1 MSFKFVTLENLGWTP
16 QSLFFALNPKEYSV
30 LLQSG
35 RFHPKT
41 ARYSYLCLE
50 PSAFLEV
57 HGKECRYQSFETSE
71 KKTWQGNPFHFLKE
85 KIRETSQKISS
96 DTSQLLPFCGGAI
109 GVIGYEGMQWTEPI
123 PFTSKPNLDLPD
135 LFFLFFEWGIAFDHF
150 ENKIILFAQT
160 PHNAKINS
168 LINQIHSKPKH
179 ERKRERGG
187 SSLKEPW
194 QSNFSKEEFCA
205 IVEKAK
211 KYIAAGDIFQVNLAQ
226 MFSCQSDIDGGALF
240 SALNEV
246 NPSPFSAYFKTPAFE
261 IISCSPERLIR
272 MDGKNAE
279 TRPIAGTRPRL
290 SDSFEDSQLEQE
302 LQKNKKERAE
312 HIMLLDLERNDLGR
326 VSQFGSVEVSE
337 FLSVENYSHV
347 RHLVS
352 NVKSIVKKEYDAFD
366 LFKAMFPGGTITGTP
381 KVRAMQIIEELETVR
396 RHFYTGSLGYFSYTG
411 KMDFNI
417 LIRTFIKKKNQLYLH
432 AGAGI
437 VADSIPEKEY
447 EETWHK
453 AKALMNALTLAET
466 QLTKT

>member
-1 MSFKFVTLENLGWTP
+1 MSFKFISVENPGWTP
-16 QSLFFALNPKEYSV
+16 QSLFFSLNPKEHSV

-50 PSAFLEV
+50 PSAFLKV
-57 HGKECRYQSFETSE
+57 HEKKCHYQSFETSE
-71 KKTWQGNPFHFLKE
+71 KTIWEGNPFLFLKE
-85 KIRETSQKISS
+85 KIKETSQTISS
-96 DTSQLLPFCGGAI
+96 ETSQLPPFSGGAI
-109 GVIGYEGMQWTEPI
+109 GVIGYEGRLWTEPI
-123 PFTSKPNLDLPD
+123 ALTPKPNLELPD
-135 LFFLFFEWGIAFDHF
+135 MFFLFFNWGIALDHF
-150 ENKIILFAQT
+150 ENKILLFAQT
-160 PHNAKINS
+160 PHAAKIDA
-168 LINQIHSKPKH
+168 LIEQVSSKPKQ
-179 ERKRERGG
+179 EKK
-187 SSLKEPW
+187 KEGIHFPLQALW
-194 QSNFSKEEFCA
+194 QSNFSQQEFCA

-211 KYIAAGDIFQVNLAQ
+211 NYIAAGDIFQVNLAQ
-226 MFSCQSDIDGGALF
+226 MFSCQSEVDGGVLF

-246 NPSPFSAYFKTPAFE
+246 NPSPFSAYFKTPDFE

-290 SDSFEDSQLEQE
+290 PDFFEDSQLEQE

-326 VSQFGSVEVSE
+326 VSQFGSVEVTE
-337 FLSVENYSHV
+337 FLAVENYSHV

-352 NVKSIVKKEYDAFD
+352 NVKSILKAEHDAFD

-381 KVRAMQIIEELETVR
+381 KVRAMQIIEELETVG

-417 LIRTFIKKKNQLYLH
+417 LIRTFIKKKNHLYLH

-437 VADSIPEKEY
+437 VADSVPEKEY

-453 AKALMNALTLAET
+453 AKALMKALTLAET
-466 QLTKT
+466 LTKA